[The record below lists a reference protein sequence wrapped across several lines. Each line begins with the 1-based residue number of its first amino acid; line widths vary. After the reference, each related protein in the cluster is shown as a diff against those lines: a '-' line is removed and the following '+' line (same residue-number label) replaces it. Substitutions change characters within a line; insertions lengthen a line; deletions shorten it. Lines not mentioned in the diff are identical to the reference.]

1 MYYVHSNVCLSVKLV
16 PVFQSIGTLVPFG
29 IPAESGR
36 NVPPSRLGRPPN
48 FHNKLHHNK
57 IPLRPHI
64 GTTSLRHH
72 ALLIAQLGINTGGL
86 SILDLRSRTIP
97 DFMIS
102 FTSAL
107 RHATSSIYLNKHL
120 HTVPLHSTISD
131 LFSLPTNH
139 NSLIL
144 QRYHHLLPQIAQI
157 AFPPTTE

>member
-107 RHATSSIYLNKHL
+107 RHATSSIYHQFDMSYLYCCSRPTCQLK
-120 HTVPLHSTISD
+120 TYFIISLD
-131 LFSLPTNH
+131 GPG
-139 NSLIL
+139 
-144 QRYHHLLPQIAQI
+144 P
-157 AFPPTTE
+157 